1 MRVMMMG
8 EIHLG
13 DVWIIGEASP
23 WPAGWNIY
31 HLIWRTMH
39 NVHCTGLIEQLDFV
53 VEIKL
58 PDMTRHHK
66 SEMMSLT
73 LHSVYIVK

>member
-1 MRVMMMG
+1 
-8 EIHLG
+8 
-13 DVWIIGEASP
+13 
-23 WPAGWNIY
+23 
-31 HLIWRTMH
+31 MH
-39 NVHCTGLIEQLDFV
+39 NVHYTWLIEQLDFV